1 MVDLSFGIDEFG
13 MLKCTLSDG
22 AVTATLSASSTRD
35 AAADLLAAVDRA
47 TAEGVAECFWPRASG
62 MYRWLL
68 RREQDHARVV
78 VLWSAGTLTGW
89 ESLFWAACE
98 WAPLESAIRAQV
110 SPYSVTPASAGA

>member
-1 MVDLSFGIDEFG
+1 MVDVSFATGEFG
-13 MLKCTLSDG
+13 MLQSTLSDG
-22 AVTATLSASSTRD
+22 KATVTLSASNNQD

-68 RREQDHARVV
+68 RRDRNRARVV

-89 ESLFWAACE
+89 ESLFWAECDWE
-98 WAPLESAIRAQV
+98 PLEDAIRSQV
-110 SPYSVTPASAGA
+110 SPYAVTTNGA